1 MNVKTYGTVRCSK
14 CDQDLTN
21 KIQVYDY
28 LDEEKKDR
36 VVYCEQCNWRIKD
49 SYYE

>member
-14 CDQDLTN
+14 CGQDLTN

-28 LDEEKKDR
+28 LDKEKKVR
-36 VVYCEQCNWRIKD
+36 VVYCEKDNLKIKN